1 MRLLSGRPR
10 YWKSLLGAAVL
21 GLTATA
27 AQAQPPA
34 APPLV
39 QPPSAAPSAAPPAA
53 APAAPVPT
61 YSPCAPCPG
70 LVPAPGAIPGY
81 PTIPGALPGAGA
93 GMEGGAGA
101 GAGAAPA
108 AEEGAFRA
116 VTSGAGFGSST
127 AVGYIDSAIPIT
139 QLRLRYD
146 DAYRDNRPDRA
157 EFFYPKCGCFA
168 TLPPG
173 NPLRDPSAP
182 GPPLTERSVDFQE
195 LRTCLEYAPVDR
207 FSAFV
212 EIPVRWINPE
222 VNANASGL
230 GDVDFGAKYAFLMD
244 PCRVATFQLRTFTP
258 SGDGFRGLGTDH
270 WSLEPALLYYRKLGP
285 RAVLEGEF
293 RDFIPLDGTDF
304 AGNVLRYGVGLSY
317 QAYRGP
323 RGYVA
328 PVVEFVGWTVLDG
341 KESNEA
347 GTIKSAGGDTIVNV
361 KLGARIGFGD
371 LDAPGVRNHSDLYV
385 GYGRALTG
393 DVWYKDILRVEL
405 RLRF

>member
-1 MRLLSGRPR
+1 MRSLSGRP
-10 YWKSLLGAAVL
+10 YSWKLLLGAAVL

-27 AQAQPPA
+27 APAQPPTA
-34 APPLV
+34 RPLV
-39 QPPSAAPSAAPPAA
+39 QPPEAAPSAAPPTAAA
-53 APAAPVPT
+53 APAAPAPT

-70 LVPAPGAIPGY
+70 LM
-81 PTIPGALPGAGA
+81 PTPGALPGAGA

-101 GAGAAPA
+101 GAAPA
-108 AEEGAFRA
+108 AEEGAFRS

-139 QLRLRYD
+139 QFRLRFDAAYD
-146 DAYRDNRPDRA
+146 DNRPDRA

-173 NPLRDPSAP
+173 APGRDTRAP
-182 GPPLTERSVDFQE
+182 GPPLTETRVDYQE
-195 LRTCLEYAPVDR
+195 LRSYLEYAPVDR

-222 VNANASGL
+222 QNANDSGL
-230 GDVDFGAKYAFLMD
+230 GDVNFGAKYAFLMD
-244 PCRVATFQLRTFTP
+244 PCRVASFQLRAYAP

-270 WSLEPALLYYRKLGP
+270 WTLETELLYDRKLGS
-285 RAVLEGEF
+285 RALLEGEF
-293 RDFIPLDGTDF
+293 GDFIPLDGTDF

-317 QAYRGP
+317 QVYRGP

-341 KESNEA
+341 KEANNA
-347 GTIKSAGGDTIVNV
+347 GVIKSAGGDTIVNV

-393 DVWYKDILRVEL
+393 DVWYKDIVRVEL